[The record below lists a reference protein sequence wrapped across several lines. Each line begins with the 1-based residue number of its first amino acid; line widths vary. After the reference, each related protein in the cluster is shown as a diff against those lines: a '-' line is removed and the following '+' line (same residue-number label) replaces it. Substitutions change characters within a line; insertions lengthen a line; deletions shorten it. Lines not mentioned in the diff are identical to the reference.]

1 MTSYSLPKH
10 QDFDQ
15 TIDGKAVQFHVLDH
29 GNNFQVAL
37 CNHGA
42 RIVSILT
49 PDRTGGMT
57 DVVLGFKNMQGYAE
71 AEERFHGIIAGRFAN
86 RIAGGK
92 FTIDEQTFQIE
103 PNNGTNA
110 LHGGKGGYHTKV
122 WDVVEASPK
131 RVVYQYLSPDG
142 DEGFPGELTV
152 LVTYE
157 LTDNQGLRIQYK
169 ATTSAPTVLNLTN
182 HAYFNLEGEGNGTVL
197 DHVLQI
203 EADGFVPVNEALI
216 PLGHIEAVEGTPF
229 DFRKPTAIGQ
239 RINDVDTQLERGNG
253 YDHSYHL
260 RAAVQDGKTPCA
272 TIYAPN
278 SGIRMEVLTTEPAMQ
293 LYTGNFLS
301 GKDKGKSGQSYTKN
315 TGFCLETQHH
325 PDSPNQKGVDF
336 PSTILRPGEVF
347 ESETTFLFSVTA

>member
-1 MTSYSLPKH
+1 MNSYSLPKH
-10 QDFDQ
+10 QDFDHH
-15 TIDGKAVQFHVLDH
+15 IDGKEIQFHVLDN
-29 GNNFQVAL
+29 GTSFQVAL

-49 PDRTGGMT
+49 PDKNGKPT
-57 DVVLGFKNMQGYAE
+57 DVVLGFPSMKAYE
-71 AEERFHGIIAGRFAN
+71 DAEERFHGIIAGRFAN

-92 FTIDEQTFQIE
+92 FSIDDQTFHIE

-122 WDVVEASPK
+122 WEVVEASPS
-131 RVVYQYLSPDG
+131 RVIYQYLSPDG
-142 DEGFPGELTV
+142 DEGFPGALTV
-152 LVTYE
+152 QVTYA
-157 LTDNQGLRIQYK
+157 LTQDQGLRIHYK

-182 HAYFNLEGEGNGTVL
+182 HAYFNLEGEGKGTVL

-216 PLGHIEAVEGTPF
+216 PLGHVESVEGTPF
-229 DFRKPTAIGQ
+229 DFRKATPIGD
-239 RINDVDTQLERGNG
+239 RIQNTHTQLERGNG

-260 RAAVQDGKTPCA
+260 RTTAQDGKKPCA
-272 TIYAPN
+272 TVYAPH
-278 SGIRMEVLTTEPAMQ
+278 SGICLEVLTTEPAMQ

-301 GKDKGKSGQSYTKN
+301 GKDIGKSGQAYSKN
-315 TGFCLETQHH
+315 SGFCLETQHH
-325 PDSPNQKGVDF
+325 PDSPNQKGADF

-347 ESETTFLFSVTA
+347 ESETTFLFSVKA